1 MLCNFAGPIWRYKE
15 ILGFGYAKKVEYPEA
30 KTEMLAESDWR
41 DYLSEMIVVNEEN
54 QENEK
59 GTVA

>member
-1 MLCNFAGPIWRYKE
+1 ML
-15 ILGFGYAKKVEYPEA
+15 VESE
-30 KTEMLAESDWR
+30 WR
-41 DYLSEMIVVNEEN
+41 DCLSEMIVVNEEH

>member
-1 MLCNFAGPIWRYKE
+1 
-15 ILGFGYAKKVEYPEA
+15 
-30 KTEMLAESDWR
+30 MLAESDWR